1 MTQQEIESE
10 LHSLRELVLQQQQ
23 QEEARRKIWRSISK
37 SATILAVMLCAGA
50 LGLLLVG
57 FALDF
62 GTVSSNARFF
72 GSLAPML
79 ILVSLPLSLLRAA
92 LSDPISPR

>member
-1 MTQQEIESE
+1 MTLQEIENE
-10 LHSLRELVLQQQQ
+10 LTSLREQVLQQQQ
-23 QEEARRKIWRSISK
+23 QEEARRKNWRSISK

-50 LGLLLVG
+50 LGLLVVG

-62 GTVSSNARFF
+62 GSPSSSTRFF

-79 ILVSLPLSLLRAA
+79 IFVSLPLSLLRAA
-92 LSDPISPR
+92 LSDPVSPR